1 MDNGLFNSVYNPDVL
16 SCIAN
21 LSSDEVFTPPEIA
34 NKMLDL
40 LPQEL
45 FENPDTTFLDP
56 ACKSGVFL
64 REIAKRLIEG
74 LEPQIPNL
82 EKRIEHI
89 FSKQLFGISITELT
103 SLLSRRSVYCSK
115 YPSSKFSVYQ
125 FPEKQSQGNIL
136 FQKIKHTWENGRC
149 KYCGA
154 AQSEYDRENILETHA
169 YQFIH
174 ISRPEDIFK
183 MKFDV
188 IIGNPPYHL
197 SDGGGT
203 GSSAIPIYN
212 LFVQQ
217 AKKLNP
223 RFISM
228 IIPSRW
234 FTGGKGLDS
243 FRSEMLNDNRLR
255 VIHDFANAADCFSG
269 VSIEGG
275 VCYFLW
281 DRDNGGLCKIISHSG
296 ENITSESERPLL
308 EEGADVFIRY
318 NEMISIIRKVASF
331 KEKSFSEI
339 VSSRNPYG
347 INSYLFS
354 SEETKNGISVLGIEG
369 GKRIYKKLHN
379 SLVVK
384 NKDEINKYRIY
395 ISKADGAAGQIGY
408 PIPARIIGKS
418 EISMENS
425 ACTETFLRIGPF
437 KNLAQ
442 AKNAK
447 SFLETKFVRALIGA
461 RKNKNMTQSTYSFV
475 PLVDFSYQ
483 WNDEKLYQ
491 RYGLNNEE
499 IEFINKMIADL

>member
-1 MDNGLFNSVYNPDVL
+1 
-16 SCIAN
+16 
-21 LSSDEVFTPPEIA
+21 
-34 NKMLDL
+34 
-40 LPQEL
+40 
-45 FENPDTTFLDP
+45 
-56 ACKSGVFL
+56 
-64 REIAKRLIEG
+64 
-74 LEPQIPNL
+74 
-82 EKRIEHI
+82 
-89 FSKQLFGISITELT
+89 
-103 SLLSRRSVYCSK
+103 
-115 YPSSKFSVYQ
+115 
-125 FPEKQSQGNIL
+125 
-136 FQKIKHTWENGRC
+136 
-149 KYCGA
+149 
-154 AQSEYDRENILETHA
+154 
-169 YQFIH
+169 
-174 ISRPEDIFK
+174 
-183 MKFDV
+183 
-188 IIGNPPYHL
+188 
-197 SDGGGT
+197 
-203 GSSAIPIYN
+203 
-212 LFVQQ
+212 
-217 AKKLNP
+217 
-223 RFISM
+223 M

-296 ENITSESERPLL
+296 ENVTSESERPLL

-331 KEKSFSEI
+331 KEKSFSDI

-379 SLVVK
+379 SFVVR

-437 KNLAQ
+437 KNLEQ